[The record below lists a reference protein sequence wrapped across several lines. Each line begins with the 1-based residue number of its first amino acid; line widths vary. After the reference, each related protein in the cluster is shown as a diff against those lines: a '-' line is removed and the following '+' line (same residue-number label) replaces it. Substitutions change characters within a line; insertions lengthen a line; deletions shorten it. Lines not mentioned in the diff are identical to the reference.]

1 MGAILSA
8 GRAHVAFS
16 SKSVQRT
23 GFRAV
28 SNGSRV
34 TMSASRPL
42 WLPGSTP
49 PAHLDG
55 SMTGDFGWDPLGLGA
70 NPEAMTWFREAE
82 LQNGRWAMM
91 GVFGILVQELVKPDV
106 FWYDA
111 PTKIDLPF
119 NIIGIVAFQAFAMHY
134 VEIRRWQDLRK
145 PGSVNKDPIFSN
157 YSLPEH
163 EPGYPGGI
171 FAPFVPGDIE
181 ELKLKELKN
190 ARLSMLAFV
199 GFVMQAQITGKGPI
213 ACWTDHLADPF
224 GTTIFSKAVITLGGA
239 VKPTCQIPDHVAFQ
253 GIDIPTP
260 CFFEGFWP

>member
-1 MGAILSA
+1 MSAILSA

-91 GVFGILVQELVKPDV
+91 GVFGILVQELVKPDI

-134 VEIRRWQDLRK
+134 VEVRRWQDLRK

-171 FAPFVPGDIE
+171 FAPFVPGDLE

-239 VKPTCQIPDHVAFQ
+239 VKPTCQIPDHVTFQ